1 MEVASSARAAGHGGG
16 SDGGADGGGGDGGG
30 KGGGGD
36 GGSEGGGS
44 HRMVS
49 YPRQLGGLPMPGSH
63 MMKAPLLVFLKN
75 WLHMAMSNHG
85 ALAGS

>member
-1 MEVASSARAAGHGGG
+1 
-16 SDGGADGGGGDGGG
+16 
-30 KGGGGD
+30 
-36 GGSEGGGS
+36 
-44 HRMVS
+44 MVS